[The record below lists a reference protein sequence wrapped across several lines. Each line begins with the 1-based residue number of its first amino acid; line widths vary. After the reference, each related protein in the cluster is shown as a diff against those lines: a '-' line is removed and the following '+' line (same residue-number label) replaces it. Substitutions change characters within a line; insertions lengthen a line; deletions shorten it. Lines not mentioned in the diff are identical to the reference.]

1 MNRAACGSASL
12 RTVLYATAV
21 GLADLPVEA
30 VWGYAA
36 SAAAPAAISWSRL
49 GANVGQSAQA
59 ETAETRQDRS
69 RMGIPSDSYGAL
81 PVKRNDLLSVTS
93 ILSVLLLALHIS
105 QDIVFGF
112 DRAGLNHLVGVA
124 ILLLVVCGA
133 LLLRERRSGKV
144 IMLLGGVMAVGML
157 PLHMRNGLRP
167 EFLEKSGALL
177 FIWTLYVL
185 GVSGAFSVILAVQ
198 ALLARRVAS

>member
-1 MNRAACGSASL
+1 MKQNDFL
-12 RTVLYATAV
+12 RL
-21 GLADLPVEA
+21 
-30 VWGYAA
+30 
-36 SAAAPAAISWSRL
+36 
-49 GANVGQSAQA
+49 
-59 ETAETRQDRS
+59 
-69 RMGIPSDSYGAL
+69 
-81 PVKRNDLLSVTS
+81 TS

-124 ILLLVVCGA
+124 ILLVLVCGA
-133 LLLRERRSGKV
+133 VLLPERPLGKV
-144 IMLLGGVMAVGML
+144 IMLLGGVMAAGML

-185 GVSGAFSVILAVQ
+185 GVIGAFSIILAVR
-198 ALLARRVAS
+198 ALRAREGAS